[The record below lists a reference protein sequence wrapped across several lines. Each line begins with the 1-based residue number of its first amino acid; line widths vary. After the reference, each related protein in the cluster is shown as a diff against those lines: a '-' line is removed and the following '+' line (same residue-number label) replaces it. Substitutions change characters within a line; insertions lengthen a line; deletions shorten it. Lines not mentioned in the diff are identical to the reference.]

1 MSDLNSPIH
10 NYLLQLTGAKTCE
23 ETEVL
28 QSLWSGYGKIS
39 RYAFGGSQIKTAIV
53 KEIRISQPK
62 VHPRGW
68 NTNTS
73 HQRKLKSYEVETHWY
88 EHYSQHTNDHCKV
101 PAFLGS
107 WAEGETKWIV
117 LEDLQP
123 RFPLVKSEIS
133 FSEVRLVLSWLANIH
148 AQFLT
153 AKESMVTQGLWEVG
167 TYWHLDT
174 RPDEWSKI
182 ENKEIKA
189 KAAAMDAAL
198 RNAKYQ
204 TLVHGD
210 AKLANFLF
218 SNDGNSVAAVDFQY
232 VGGGCGMKDVA
243 YFLGSCMSSDE
254 MELYDKALLEHY
266 FSELQSTLQSAI
278 PENSPIDFEEIKAEW
293 TALYPFA
300 HADFLRFLLGWM
312 PTHQKING
320 YNQRLMKTVLD
331 QL

>member
-1 MSDLNSPIH
+1 
-10 NYLLQLTGAKTCE
+10 
-23 ETEVL
+23 
-28 QSLWSGYGKIS
+28 
-39 RYAFGGSQIKTAIV
+39 
-53 KEIRISQPK
+53 
-62 VHPRGW
+62 
-68 NTNTS
+68 
-73 HQRKLKSYEVETHWY
+73 
-88 EHYSQHTNDHCKV
+88 
-101 PAFLGS
+101 
-107 WAEGETKWIV
+107 
-117 LEDLQP
+117 
-123 RFPLVKSEIS
+123 
-133 FSEVRLVLSWLANIH
+133 
-148 AQFLT
+148 
-153 AKESMVTQGLWEVG
+153 MVTQGLWEVG

-198 RNAKYQ
+198 KNAKYQ

-218 SNDGNSVAAVDFQY
+218 ASDGNSVAAVDFQY

-254 MELYDKALLEHY
+254 MELYEKALLEHY

-278 PENSPIDFEEIKAEW
+278 PENSPIDFEELKAEW
-293 TALYPFA
+293 TALYSFA